1 MTTGTVGTDKGV
13 GIGLAFGILTLAA
26 AAYTVVA
33 PTQFGSALGFGA
45 AITLAVLSVAALH
58 AY

>member
-1 MTTGTVGTDKGV
+1 MTTGTVDTDKGV

-26 AAYTVVA
+26 ATYTIIA

-45 AITLAVLSVAALH
+45 SIALAVLAVAALH